1 MNRPVELEALIA
13 DKPSSIDIV
22 DLPWLF
28 RLASIYTQRLPDQSY
43 RFKAHLFHEQASIAV
58 TWVSSREDSRLI
70 AGCLV
75 SPRWASRQICEAGQ
89 ILIQRLLPVERPSIM
104 TNLFETVPFEWVQ
117 DRVLVNEAKVLLNT
131 LPEYYVKLINSIFWD
146 YKRFYRFLIGP
157 SSLNGHHND
166 KHGNLRHTIEV
177 VNNALLLAE
186 NRSMINLD
194 VLTMAAFLH
203 DAGKADEYKFNHQRG
218 VFEISTRGALLGH
231 KLSIVEWIA
240 AAVAQH
246 HIAIPEHQLLSLVH
260 ALTAA
265 KGAPDWV
272 GIREPVSPEANL
284 LSVADRLSGHDDLF
298 KQTMPM
304 QPGFGR
310 YHKHLKGR
318 PFMLA

>member
-1 MNRPVELEALIA
+1 MNTQEMTEVKTIA
-13 DKPSSIDIV
+13 VPII
-22 DLPWLF
+22 DLPWLY
-28 RLASIYTQRLPDQSY
+28 RIIGLHKTALPQGGLQY
-43 RFKAHLFHEQASIAV
+43 RAQLFHEKATLAV
-58 TWVSSREDSRLI
+58 TWIQTKEDERLQS
-70 AGCLV
+70 GCLV
-75 SPRWASRQICEAGQ
+75 TPRWTGKTVSTQGQ
-89 ILIQRLLPVERPSIM
+89 IIINRLLPVTSPGLV
-104 TNLFETVPFEWVQ
+104 NLFETVPYEWVN
-117 DRVLVNEAKVLLNT
+117 DRTIIQEVLQLTAH
-131 LPEYYVKLINSIFWD
+131 LPDHFIRLFNSIFWD

-186 NRSMINLD
+186 NRSMINHD

-203 DAGKADEYKFNHQRG
+203 DAGKADEYQFNHQRG

-272 GIREPVSPEANL
+272 GIREPMSPEANL

-298 KQTMPM
+298 KQTMPS